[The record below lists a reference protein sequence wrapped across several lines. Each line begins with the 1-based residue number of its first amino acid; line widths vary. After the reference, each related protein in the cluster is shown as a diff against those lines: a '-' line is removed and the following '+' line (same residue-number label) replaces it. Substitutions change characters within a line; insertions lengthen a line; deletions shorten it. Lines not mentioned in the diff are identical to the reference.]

1 MLMVAEQAQG
11 VTPPMVVVHGV
22 YELEPGLV
30 GTSLP
35 NDEKGK
41 RDLPRAAVAVNLVV
55 GRGTM
60 FHESVSAVQRLR
72 ETWAGGD
79 ARGDAAR
86 LERTAL
92 FPAANTT
99 DKSGVVGSWAIVD
112 EGKLGRSAGSK

>member
-30 GTSLP
+30 DISLP
-35 NDEKGK
+35 DDKKGE

-55 GRGTM
+55 VRRTS
-60 FHESVSAVQRLR
+60 FHESVPAIQRLR

-79 ARGDAAR
+79 AEGDGAR

-92 FPAANTT
+92 FLAANTA
-99 DKSGVVGSWAIVD
+99 DKSGVVGSRAIVN
-112 EGKLGRSAGSK
+112 EGKLGRRAGSK